1 MIRSLRRAAVAPS
14 IVVLFLLGSAG
25 AFASELPTWEI
36 PTAIHTLDN
45 GLTVVVSE
53 DHGSP
58 TFGISVVYKVGFR
71 LEPRGRTGFAHLF
84 EHMMFQGTPEAP
96 KGVFSRVIEGG
107 GGISNG
113 STRFDYTNYIASAPA
128 SSLEA
133 ILWLEA
139 DRMRHLDFSPE
150 NLANQQEVVKE
161 EVRVNVKNRPY
172 GLFFWTDL
180 VALAFEKWENAHDGY
195 GSFEDLEAAKIEDV
209 KSFHHTYYSPGN
221 AVLAIAGDVDPLEV
235 FALCEKYFGSIP
247 ARELPQRPDLS
258 ERLHTGEKK
267 LVQSDDFARVPGLAV
282 GFRMPPPSS
291 PDYDALSVLGEL
303 LLNGEASRFYQRFVK
318 EEETLLQVVGGFN
331 WPLGSALTNGGPTLM
346 VVFALYKPNTT
357 AEAVVAAMDDEIA
370 KIAAGELTQK
380 ELDRTRTKLLAD
392 HYEGLEPLISRAD
405 SLAIQQAL
413 TGDAATINEVPSRI
427 AAITLADLR
436 RVAAEYLVADNR
448 AMIDRQP
455 ATTATP
461 PAADAGK

>member
-1 MIRSLRRAAVAPS
+1 MIRLVRRAIAGLAAAA
-14 IVVLFLLGSAG
+14 LLLLGSAG
-25 AFASELPTWEI
+25 ASASGLPAWEI
-36 PTAIHTLDN
+36 PTATHTLDN

-53 DHGSP
+53 DDGSP
-58 TFGISVVYKVGFR
+58 TFGIAVVYKVGFR

-84 EHMMFQGTPEAP
+84 EHMMFQGTPKAP
-96 KGVFSRVIEGG
+96 KGVFQRVIEGG
-107 GGISNG
+107 GGIDNG
-113 STRFDYTNYIASAPA
+113 STRSDYTNYIASAPV

-195 GSFEDLEAAKIEDV
+195 GSFEDLDAAKIEDV
-209 KSFHHTYYSPGN
+209 ESFHRTYYSPGN
-221 AVLAIAGDVDPLEV
+221 AVVAIAGDVDPKQV

-258 ERLHTGEKK
+258 EKLHTGERK

-282 GFRMPPPSS
+282 GWKMPEPSS
-291 PDYDALSVLGEL
+291 PDYDALALLGEL

-318 EEETLLQVVGGFN
+318 EEATLLQVVGGVH
-331 WPLGSALTNGGPTLM
+331 WPLGNALTNGGPTLLI
-346 VVFALYKPNTT
+346 VFALYKPNTT
-357 AEAVVAAMDDEIA
+357 AEAAVAAMDDEIA
-370 KIAAGELTQK
+370 RIAAGEITRE

-392 HYEGLEPLISRAD
+392 HYSGLEPLISRAN
-405 SLAIQQAL
+405 LLGIRQAL
-413 TGDAATINEVPSRI
+413 TGDAATINHVPSRI
-427 AAITLADLR
+427 AAVTLEDLR

-448 AMIDRQP
+448 AMIDRR
-455 ATTATP
+455 
-461 PAADAGK
+461 PAAAPAAAAGE

>member
-1 MIRSLRRAAVAPS
+1 MIRLVRRAIAGLAAAA
-14 IVVLFLLGSAG
+14 LLLLGSAG
-25 AFASELPTWEI
+25 ASASGLPAWEI
-36 PTAIHTLDN
+36 PTATHTLDN

-53 DHGSP
+53 DDGSP
-58 TFGISVVYKVGFR
+58 TFGIAVVYKVGFR

-84 EHMMFQGTPEAP
+84 EHMMFQGTPKAP
-96 KGVFSRVIEGG
+96 KGVFQRVIEGG
-107 GGISNG
+107 GGIDNG
-113 STRFDYTNYIASAPA
+113 STRSDYTNYIASAPV

-195 GSFEDLEAAKIEDV
+195 GSFEDLDAAKIEDV
-209 KSFHHTYYSPGN
+209 ESFHRTYYSPGN
-221 AVLAIAGDVDPLEV
+221 AVVAIAGDVDPKEV

-247 ARELPQRPDLS
+247 SRELPQRPHLS
-258 ERLHTGEKK
+258 EKLHTGERK

-282 GFRMPPPSS
+282 GWKMPEPSS
-291 PDYDALSVLGEL
+291 PDYDALALLGEL
-303 LLNGEASRFYQRFVK
+303 MLNGEASRFYQRFVK
-318 EEETLLQVVGGFN
+318 EEATLLQVVGGVH
-331 WPLGSALTNGGPTLM
+331 WPLGNALTNGGPTLLI
-346 VVFALYKPNTT
+346 VFALYKPNTT

-370 KIAAGELTQK
+370 RIAAGEITRE

-392 HYEGLEPLISRAD
+392 HYSGLEPLISRAN
-405 SLAIQQAL
+405 LLGIRQAL
-413 TGDAATINEVPSRI
+413 TGDAATINQVPSRI
-427 AAITLADLR
+427 AAVTLEDLR
-436 RVAAEYLVADNR
+436 RVAAEYLVPDNR
-448 AMIDRQP
+448 AMIDRR
-455 ATTATP
+455 
-461 PAADAGK
+461 PAADPAAAAGE